1 MSDAPQ
7 STHLS
12 ATPSKPPNPSGRS
25 IRFAL
30 NRWPKLTLCAAAF
43 CGFTYQAA
51 IAQES
56 GRTPVVTPQT
66 MSPEAK
72 AALARRT
79 GATNPNSPTVQKT
92 ARIDYALRAEVLEF
106 IAEMVAKHQFNEE
119 ELKSLF
125 AAVRFQESVVRL
137 MTPAA
142 PNFKRSWEVYRRRFI
157 DATRINA
164 GVEFWTTHADATK
177 RASQA
182 YGVPEE
188 IIMAIIG
195 VETVFGRVTGDYRVM
210 DALTILTFDYPRRAE
225 FFRGEL
231 ENFLIFTRDMQI
243 KPFTVKGS
251 YAGAIGYPQFMP
263 SSIRR
268 FATDFDGDG
277 QIDLRG
283 SATDAIGSVA
293 KFLADHGWKA
303 GEPIVFDVKLQSNA
317 KLQELIAAGIEPKF
331 NALELADSGVEVQ
344 GEVPAD
350 MKLALIDLPNG
361 DNATSYMAGPRNF
374 YVITRYN
381 RSSFYAMAVR
391 DLALSLSAA
400 KKRQ

>member
-1 MSDAPQ
+1 MSIFSKVRKLLQGTTADVSVIP
-7 STHLS
+7 LS
-12 ATPSKPPNPSGRS
+12 VIPYLFVASVAALITQPSFAQRNTGNSEINPE
-25 IRFAL
+25 
-30 NRWPKLTLCAAAF
+30 TL
-43 CGFTYQAA
+43 
-51 IAQES
+51 
-56 GRTPVVTPQT
+56 
-66 MSPEAK
+66 SPEAK
-72 AALARRT
+72 AAIARRT
-79 GATNPNSPTVQKT
+79 GGKAADPAP
-92 ARIDYALRAEVLEF
+92 ARGPRIDYSLRAEVQEF
-106 IAEMVAKHQFNEE
+106 INEMVSKHQFNED
-119 ELKSLF
+119 ELKPLF
-125 AAVRFQESVVRL
+125 AAVRFEESVVRL

-164 GVEFWTTHADATK
+164 GVEFWKTHAQATK
-177 RASQA
+177 RASDV

-231 ENFLIFTRDMQI
+231 ENFLLFTREMQI

-251 YAGAIGYPQFMP
+251 YAGAIGLPQFMP

-268 FATDFDGDG
+268 YATDFDGDG

-283 SATDAIGSVA
+283 SPSDAIGSVA
-293 KFLADHGWKA
+293 KFLAGHGWRA
-303 GEPIVFDVKLQSNA
+303 GEAIVFDVKLQNNA

-331 NALELADSGVEVQ
+331 SALELADSGIEVQ
-344 GEVPAD
+344 GDVPSD

-361 DNATSYMAGPRNF
+361 DNPTTYMAGPRNF

-391 DLALSLSAA
+391 DLALSLLAA

>member
-1 MSDAPQ
+1 
-7 STHLS
+7 
-12 ATPSKPPNPSGRS
+12 
-25 IRFAL
+25 
-30 NRWPKLTLCAAAF
+30 
-43 CGFTYQAA
+43 
-51 IAQES
+51 
-56 GRTPVVTPQT
+56 

-72 AALARRT
+72 AVLAKRT
-79 GATNPNSPTVQKT
+79 GGNASVQTTSPK
-92 ARIDYALRAEVLEF
+92 APRIDYSLRTEVLEF
-106 IAEMVAKHQFNEE
+106 INEMVTKHQFNDE
-119 ELKSLF
+119 ELKALF

-142 PNFKRSWEVYRRRFI
+142 PTFKRSWEVYRRRFI

-164 GVEFWTTHADATK
+164 GVEFWSTHAEATK
-177 RASQA
+177 RASQT

-210 DALTILTFDYPRRAE
+210 DALTILSFDYPRRAE

-268 FATDFDGDG
+268 YATDFDGDG

-283 SATDAIGSVA
+283 SPTDAIGSVA
-293 KFLADHGWKA
+293 KFLADHGWKS
-303 GEPIVFDVKLQSNA
+303 GEPIVFDVKLQANA

-331 NALELADSGVEVQ
+331 SALELADSGIEVQ

-361 DNATSYMAGPRNF
+361 DNATSFMAGPRNF

-391 DLALSLSAA
+391 DLALSLAAA
-400 KKRQ
+400 KKR

>member
-1 MSDAPQ
+1 MSLQLKRIFRSTKASTQQWALLQLRIVSFGLLAIGTPLVSAQDASKG
-7 STHLS
+7 ST
-12 ATPSKPPNPSGRS
+12 
-25 IRFAL
+25 
-30 NRWPKLTLCAAAF
+30 
-43 CGFTYQAA
+43 
-51 IAQES
+51 
-56 GRTPVVTPQT
+56 VTPET

-72 AALARRT
+72 AVLAKRT
-79 GATNPNSPTVQKT
+79 GGNASVQTTSPK
-92 ARIDYALRAEVLEF
+92 APRIDYSLRTEVLEF
-106 IAEMVAKHQFNEE
+106 INEMVTKHQFNDE
-119 ELKSLF
+119 ELKALF

-142 PNFKRSWEVYRRRFI
+142 PTFKRSWEVYRRRFI

-164 GVEFWTTHADATK
+164 GVEFWSTHAEATK
-177 RASQA
+177 RASQT

-210 DALTILTFDYPRRAE
+210 DALTILSFDYPRRAE

-268 FATDFDGDG
+268 YATDFDGDG

-283 SATDAIGSVA
+283 SPTDAIGSVA
-293 KFLADHGWKA
+293 KFLADHGWKS
-303 GEPIVFDVKLQSNA
+303 GEPIVFDVKLQANA

-331 NALELADSGVEVQ
+331 SALELADSGIEVQ

-361 DNATSYMAGPRNF
+361 DNATSFMAGPRNF

-391 DLALSLSAA
+391 DLALSLAAA
-400 KKRQ
+400 KKR

>member
-1 MSDAPQ
+1 MPHKFSRLSTPTHATFRLKLHIGTLAFLVCALTASQAQ
-7 STHLS
+7 SQDS
-12 ATPSKPPNPSGRS
+12 GKAEPITPD
-25 IRFAL
+25 
-30 NRWPKLTLCAAAF
+30 
-43 CGFTYQAA
+43 
-51 IAQES
+51 
-56 GRTPVVTPQT
+56 T
-66 MSPEAK
+66 MSTEAK
-72 AALARRT
+72 AALARRSGT
-79 GATNPNSPTVQKT
+79 KATPLSTTARSP
-92 ARIDYALRAEVLEF
+92 RIDYSLRGEVQEF
-106 IAEMVAKHQFNEE
+106 MNQMVAKHQFDPE
-119 ELKSLF
+119 ELKPLF
-125 AAVRFQESVVRL
+125 GAVRFEESIIRL

-164 GVEFWTTHADATK
+164 GLEFWKTHAEATK
-177 RASQA
+177 RASQTF
-182 YGVPEE
+182 GVPEE

-210 DALTILTFDYPRRAE
+210 DALTVLSFDYPRRAE
-225 FFRGEL
+225 FFKGEL
-231 ENFLIFTRDMQI
+231 ENFLLFTREMQI

-268 FATDFDGDG
+268 YATDFDGDG

-283 SATDAIGSVA
+283 SPTDAIGSVA
-293 KFLADHGWKA
+293 KFLADHGWKV
-303 GEPIVFDVKLQSNA
+303 GEPIVFDVKLQANA
-317 KLQELIAAGIEPKF
+317 KLQELIAAGIEPKYS
-331 NALELADSGVEVQ
+331 ALELADSGIEVQ
-344 GEVPAD
+344 GDVPTD

-391 DLALSLSAA
+391 DLALSLAAA

>member
-1 MSDAPQ
+1 MSVLVTRKSPPLSIRTAL
-7 STHLS
+7 LS
-12 ATPSKPPNPSGRS
+12 ATVSTAMLATGQAFGQTPGSGAMVNPD
-25 IRFAL
+25 
-30 NRWPKLTLCAAAF
+30 TLS
-43 CGFTYQAA
+43 Q
-51 IAQES
+51 
-56 GRTPVVTPQT
+56 
-66 MSPEAK
+66 EAK
-72 AALARRT
+72 SAIARRT
-79 GATNPNSPTVQKT
+79 GGKVAAPSAAKT
-92 ARIDYALRAEVLEF
+92 PRIDYSLRAEVQDF
-106 IAEMVAKHQFNEE
+106 INEMVTKHQFNEE
-119 ELKSLF
+119 ELKPLF
-125 AAVRFQESVVRL
+125 AAVRFEESVIRL

-142 PNFKRSWEVYRRRFI
+142 PTFKRSWEVYRRRFI

-164 GVEFWTTHADATK
+164 GVEFWRTHAQATK
-177 RASQA
+177 RASDV

-210 DALTILTFDYPRRAE
+210 DALTMLTFDYPRRAE

-231 ENFLIFTRDMQI
+231 ENFLLFTRDMQI

-268 FATDFDGDG
+268 YATDFDGDG

-283 SATDAIGSVA
+283 SPTDAIGSVA
-293 KFLADHGWKA
+293 KFLADHGWRT
-303 GEPIVFDVKLQSNA
+303 GEAIVFDVKLQGNA

-331 NALELADSGVEVQ
+331 SALELADSGIEVQ
-344 GEVPAD
+344 GDVPTD

-361 DNATSYMAGPRNF
+361 DNAPSYMAGPRNF

-391 DLALSLSAA
+391 DLAMSLVAA

>member
-1 MSDAPQ
+1 MSRALPK
-7 STHLS
+7 TRLALS
-12 ATPSKPPNPSGRS
+12 LAFSFITSPRWARLRILALSLCALGAHQAFAQDGSSGA
-25 IRFAL
+25 AL
-30 NRWPKLTLCAAAF
+30 NIETL
-43 CGFTYQAA
+43 
-51 IAQES
+51 
-56 GRTPVVTPQT
+56 
-66 MSPEAK
+66 SPEAK

-79 GATNPNSPTVQKT
+79 GAKSLAQVPAQRAP
-92 ARIDYALRAEVLEF
+92 RIDYSLRTEVQEF
-106 IAEMVAKHQFNEE
+106 MSEMVAKHQFSED
-119 ELKSLF
+119 ELRPLF
-125 AAVRFQESVVRL
+125 AAVRFEESIIRL

-142 PNFKRSWEVYRRRFI
+142 ATFKRSWEVYRRRFI

-164 GVEFWTTHADATK
+164 GIEFWRTHADATK
-177 RASQA
+177 RASQT

-210 DALTILTFDYPRRAE
+210 DALTVLTFDYPRRAE

-268 FATDFDGDG
+268 YATDFDGDG

-283 SATDAIGSVA
+283 SPSDAIGSVA

-303 GEPIVFDVKLQSNA
+303 GEPIVFDVKLQANA

-331 NALELADSGVEVQ
+331 SALELADSGIEVQ

>member
-1 MSDAPQ
+1 MS
-7 STHLS
+7 
-12 ATPSKPPNPSGRS
+12 RS
-25 IRFAL
+25 IPTSSLAKSTFSRLQILAVS
-30 NRWPKLTLCAAAF
+30 LCALSVPQAF
-43 CGFTYQAA
+43 
-51 IAQES
+51 AQDASS
-56 GRTPVVTPQT
+56 GATLNVETL
-66 MSPEAK
+66 SPEAK

-79 GATNPNSPTVQKT
+79 GGKSVSQLSYQRTP
-92 ARIDYALRAEVLEF
+92 RIDYSLRTEVQEF
-106 IAEMVAKHQFNEE
+106 MTEMVAKHQFNEE
-119 ELKSLF
+119 ELKPLF
-125 AAVRFQESVVRL
+125 AGVRFEESIIRL

-142 PNFKRSWEVYRRRFI
+142 ANFKRSWEVYRRRFI

-164 GVEFWTTHADATK
+164 GLEFWRTHADVTK
-177 RASQA
+177 RASQT

-210 DALTILTFDYPRRAE
+210 DALTVLAFDYPRRAE

-268 FATDFDGDG
+268 YATDFDGDG
-277 QIDLRG
+277 QIDLR
-283 SATDAIGSVA
+283 
-293 KFLADHGWKA
+293 GWKA
-303 GEPIVFDVKLQSNA
+303 GEPIVFDVKLQANA
-317 KLQELIAAGIEPKF
+317 RLQDLISAGIEPKF
-331 NALELADSGVEVQ
+331 SALELADSGIEVQ
-344 GEVPAD
+344 GEVPSD